1 MRSEAWQRWLVH
13 AQKRMVSDID
23 QYEEEEGEEEGE
35 EEQEV
40 VEEVVEGGEGSVS
53 LLSLRLNRL
62 RAIGTGTG
70 VAKAD
75 EEFRERDGHSKGGA
89 GAGAGGGT
97 VPRRPED
104 EAPRDRE
111 GGRTAPTA
119 STSEVTLAPG
129 DAKALPSPTSSGAIG
144 SQWAKSETGK
154 VEGEWSTVRPSASQE
169 GTSASPLARLPSLS
183 PLFVG
188 DVNVGTKRFST
199 VMLKCS
205 LLKPKVKRPRP
216 NAFGL
221 FFDSEN

>member
-1 MRSEAWQRWLVH
+1 VKIEAWQRWLVH
-13 AQKRMVSDID
+13 AQKRIVSEID

-35 EEQEV
+35 EEQEA

-75 EEFRERDGHSKGGA
+75 EEFRERDGQSKGG
-89 GAGAGGGT
+89 GGG
-97 VPRRPED
+97 VGDASSRGP
-104 EAPRDRE
+104 AE
-111 GGRTAPTA
+111 GQSRA
-119 STSEVTLAPG
+119 STSELSPSVAHG
-129 DAKALPSPTSSGAIG
+129 DAKALHSPMSSGAIG
-144 SQWAKSETGK
+144 SPWAKSETGK
-154 VEGEWSTVRPSASQE
+154 AEGEWSTVRPAVQE
-169 GTSASPLARLPSLS
+169 GSSASPLARLPSLS

-188 DVNVGTKRFST
+188 DVTVGTKRFGT

-216 NAFGL
+216 NGFGI